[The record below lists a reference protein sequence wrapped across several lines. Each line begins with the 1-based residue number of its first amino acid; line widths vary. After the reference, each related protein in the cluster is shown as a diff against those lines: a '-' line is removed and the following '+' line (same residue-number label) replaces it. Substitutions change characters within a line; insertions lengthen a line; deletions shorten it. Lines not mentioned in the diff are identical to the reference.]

1 MLLTVDVGNTQTVV
15 GGFEGDNL
23 AFYGR
28 FSTNKHNTS
37 DELRFTLSPLLHS
50 AGIVAERIDGVALAS
65 VVPWLTEAWSKA
77 VREEFHCD
85 PVVCSANIAG
95 SLFPNNYP
103 NPQEIGGDRVADAV
117 AARVLYGAPVIVVDF
132 GTATNIEVVDRD
144 GVFLGGAIAP
154 GMDTAARALFEHATK
169 LGAIEY
175 ECPDHV
181 IGRNTTEAMQSGIVF
196 GEADRVDGIVRRIF
210 DQLGYET
217 TVVGTGGWAGII
229 SPLSSTITE
238 VNQNLTLEGLRLI
251 YEAREI
257 ESSKVLERLKQMES

>member
-1 MLLTVDVGNTQTVV
+1 MLLAVDVGNTQTVV

-28 FSTNKHNTS
+28 FSTNKHNTA
-37 DELRFTLSPLLHS
+37 DEVRFALEPLLHS
-50 AGIVAERIDGVALAS
+50 ADIGPECITGVALAS

-77 VREEFHCD
+77 VREGFHCE
-85 PVVCSANIAG
+85 PMVCSARVAG
-95 SLFPNNYP
+95 GLFPTNYP

-117 AARVLYGAPVIVVDF
+117 GARVLYGAPVIVVDF

-144 GVFLGGAIAP
+144 GMFLGGAIAP

-175 ECPDHV
+175 ECPPQP
-181 IGRNTTEAMQSGIVF
+181 IGQNTIEAMQAGIVL
-196 GEADRVDGIVRRIF
+196 GEAERVDGIVRRMF

-217 TVVGTGGWAGII
+217 QVIGTGGWAGII
-229 SPLSSTITE
+229 GPLSNTIDI
-238 VNQNLTLEGLRLI
+238 VNQDLTLEGLRLI
-251 YEAREI
+251 YEAQV
-257 ESSKVLERLKQMES
+257 K

>member
-1 MLLTVDVGNTQTVV
+1 MLLAIDVGNTQTVV
-15 GGFEGDNL
+15 GGFEGEKL

-37 DELRFTLSPLLHS
+37 DEVRFSLSPLLQS
-50 AGIVAERIDGVALAS
+50 AGIKPKDVDGVALAS

-77 VREEFHCD
+77 VREEFCCE
-85 PVVCSANIAG
+85 PLVCSAQVAG
-95 SLFPNNYP
+95 ELFPNNYP
-103 NPQEIGGDRVADAV
+103 SPQEIGGDRVADAV
-117 AARVLYGAPVIVVDF
+117 AARLLYGAPVIVVDF

-144 GVFLGGAIAP
+144 GIFLGGAIAP

-175 ECPDHV
+175 ECPPKP

-217 TVVGTGGWAGII
+217 QVIGTGGWAGIVG
-229 SPLSSTITE
+229 PLSGTITT

-251 YEAREI
+251 YEAQTAQE
-257 ESSKVLERLKQMES
+257 